1 MRSVLIASLAV
12 FAAACGDKD
21 LGTPDACNPLG
32 GQACITPWPSSVY
45 ESEDTTT
52 ETKMKVDI
60 PAGALPKNF
69 DNIELSPAL
78 YNKQDG
84 FSYAAPM
91 IAAFPTGVDPA
102 NLVDNRNIGMSIT
115 DASPTVLIDMST
127 GELVPHFAEVDTP
140 AAATPESQALF
151 IRPAKLL
158 KPGTRYA
165 VAIKSTLKAKG
176 GGALP
181 ISEGF
186 QAILD
191 DEETSHPLLEKVR
204 PRYKDIFAA
213 LEAKGI
219 HKTDLVLAWDFTTRS
234 HADVQSDLL
243 NARTAAL
250 AMIGDASALH
260 FTIDTDTTP
269 GDTRIARQ
277 ITGTFDAP
285 LFLDTEVT
293 TASQINLLRDGSGK
307 PMASKLYR
315 VPFTAIIPQC
325 ALQGGETV
333 PIMLYGH
340 GLLGASNQV
349 ASGGTRAA
357 AAEIC
362 AVAVGTDLRGMS
374 EVDVPNVALALND
387 GNDGHLIFD
396 TLIQGMMNHIALVQ
410 IAKGPMAAAGSGL
423 FRKNGDQ
430 PLIDPDKFYYYGISQ
445 GGIMG
450 TTICGID
457 PVIKKCVVQVNGIN
471 YSMLLERSA
480 DWPQYAVILQGG
492 YGNPLVTALM
502 INLMQNEWDR
512 TEPVAVAD
520 VLTTT
525 GFPNTPAKQVFMQ
538 FGIADDQ
545 VPNVGSE
552 LQMRTMGIPLI
563 TPTPFHIY
571 GVEEKTSAP
580 SGAVMYDFGLS
591 GTIPLTNTPP
601 PRNDVHSNIRNKKAT
616 TDMMKTFYETGV
628 ITNVCTAPNG
638 CVCTVAGACGPG
650 V

>member
-1 MRSVLIASLAV
+1 MRSLLIASLLV
-12 FAAACGDKD
+12 FSAGACGDKD

-32 GQACITPWPSSVY
+32 GAACITPWPSSVY
-45 ESEDTTT
+45 ESDDATT
-52 ETKMKVDI
+52 ETKVKLDI

-69 DNIELSPAL
+69 DNIELSPDTF
-78 YNKQDG
+78 NKQDG

-91 IAAFPTGVDPA
+91 IAAFPTGVDGSNLA
-102 NLVDNRNIGMSIT
+102 NNRNIAMSIT
-115 DASPTVLIDMST
+115 DASPTVIIDMST
-127 GELVPHFAEVDTP
+127 GELVPHFAELDTP

-165 VAIKSTLKAKG
+165 VAIKSTLKAKDG
-176 GGALP
+176 GVLP
-181 ISEGF
+181 IPEGF

-191 DEETSHPLLEKVR
+191 DEATTHPLLEKVR
-204 PRYKDIFAA
+204 PRYKEIFAA

-219 HKTDLVLAWDFTTRS
+219 HKADLVLAWDFTTRS
-234 HADVQSDLL
+234 HANVQSDLV
-243 NARTAAL
+243 NARAAAL
-250 AMIGDASALH
+250 AMMGTNGSALH
-260 FTIDTDTTP
+260 FTIDTDTVP

-285 LFLDTEVT
+285 LFLDTEIAAADV
-293 TASQINLLRDGSGK
+293 NLLRDGQGK
-307 PMASKLYR
+307 PMASRLYR
-315 VPFTAIIPQC
+315 IPFTAIIPAC
-325 ALQGGETV
+325 ALQGNETV
-333 PIMLYGH
+333 PLILYGH

-357 AAEIC
+357 AAEVC

-374 EVDVPNVALALND
+374 EVDVPGVALALND
-387 GNDGHLIFD
+387 GNNGKLIFD
-396 TLIQGMMNHIALVQ
+396 VLIQGMMNHIAMVQ

-423 FRKNGDQ
+423 FRKNNDM
-430 PLIDPDKFYYYGISQ
+430 PLINPDKIYYYGISQ

-492 YGNPLVTALM
+492 YGNPLVSALM

-520 VLTTT
+520 VLTGT
-525 GFPNTPAKQVFMQ
+525 GFPDTPAKQVFMQ

-563 TPTPFHIY
+563 TPTPFHVY
-571 GVEEKTSAP
+571 GVEEVTSAP
-580 SGAVMYDFGLS
+580 SGAVMFDFGLS

-616 TDMMKTFYETGV
+616 TDMMKAFYETGV
-628 ITNVCTAPNG
+628 ITNACTAPNG
-638 CVCTVAGACGPG
+638 CD
-650 V
+650 

>member
-1 MRSVLIASLAV
+1 MRSVLIVSVAV
-12 FAAACGDKD
+12 LAACGDKD

-32 GQACITPWPSSVY
+32 GAACITPWPSSVY
-45 ESEDTTT
+45 EKDDSST
-52 ETKMKVDI
+52 ETKVRLDI
-60 PAGALPKNF
+60 PKGALPKNF
-69 DNIELSPAL
+69 DDIELSPDI

-91 IAAFPTGVDPA
+91 IAAFPTGIDGS
-102 NLVDNRNIGMSIT
+102 NLADNKNIAMSIT
-115 DASPTVLIDMST
+115 DASPTVVIDMST
-127 GELVPHFAEVDTP
+127 GELVPHFAELD
-140 AAATPESQALF
+140 AAAASTPESQALY

-158 KPGTRYA
+158 KPATRYL
-165 VAIKSTLKAKG
+165 VAIKSSLKAKDG
-176 GGALP
+176 GPLP
-181 ISEGF
+181 INDGF

-191 DEETSHPLLEKVR
+191 DEATSHPLLEKVR

-219 HKTDLVLAWDFTTRS
+219 HKTDLVLAWDFMTRS

-250 AMIGDASALH
+250 AMIGDASALK
-260 FTIDTDTTP
+260 FTIDTDTVP

-277 ITGTFDAP
+277 ITGTFEAP
-285 LFLDTEVT
+285 LFLDTEV
-293 TASQINLLRDGSGK
+293 AAPEINLLRDGAGK

-315 VPFTAIIPQC
+315 VPFTAIIPAC
-325 ALQGGETV
+325 ALQGNETV
-333 PIMLYGH
+333 PLILYGH

-357 AAEIC
+357 AAEVC
-362 AVAVGTDLRGMS
+362 AVAVGTDMRGMS
-374 EVDVPNVALALND
+374 EVDVPGVALALND
-387 GNDGHLIFD
+387 GNNGKLIFD
-396 TLIQGMMNHIALVQ
+396 VLIQGMMNHIAMVQ

-423 FRKNGDQ
+423 FRKNNDM
-430 PLIDPDKFYYYGISQ
+430 PLINPAKIYYYGISQ

-450 TTICGID
+450 TTVCGID
-457 PVIKKCVVQVNGIN
+457 PVIEKCVVQVNGIN

-502 INLMQNEWDR
+502 INLMQNSWDR

-520 VLTTT
+520 VLTGA
-525 GFPNTPAKQVFMQ
+525 GFPNTPPKQVFMQ

-580 SGAVMYDFGLS
+580 SGAVMFDFGLS
-591 GTIPLTNTPP
+591 GTIPLTNQPP

-616 TDMMKTFYETGV
+616 TDMMKQFFETGM
-628 ITNVCTAPNG
+628 ISNLCTAPNG
-638 CVCTVAGACGPG
+638 CDCTVAGACGPG